1 MDQLDIAVIH
11 DAKNRLGE
19 VVFRLESRGNCE
31 IEIESLIHTSNRLTN
46 LLIWH
51 TRQDG
56 EMRLNVDS
64 ACPGDLLQEMQA
76 EFRRFFPKLDIA
88 LEIGQAPAFWFY
100 DESYIRLALENALHN
115 ACHFAVKQVVLSAK
129 EEQGYLFFS
138 VQDDGA
144 GFPDDVMKNHANN
157 AFSEISRRGTGLG
170 LLLSSHIAKLH
181 KAKGIEGKSIIR
193 NDAGALFE
201 LYLP

>member
-19 VVFRLESRGNCE
+19 LVFRLESRGDCA

-64 ACPGDLLQEMQA
+64 ASPGDLLQEMQA
-76 EFRRFFPKLDIA
+76 EFRQFFPKLDIA
-88 LEIGQAPAFWFY
+88 LEIEQAPVFWFY

-115 ACHFAVKQVVLSAK
+115 ACHFAVKQVVLSVR
-129 EEQGYLFFS
+129 EEQDYLIFS

-144 GFPDDVMKNHANN
+144 GFPADVMANHANN

-181 KAKGIEGKSIIR
+181 KAKGIEGKSVIR
-193 NDAGALFE
+193 NNTGALFE

>member
-19 VVFRLESRGNCE
+19 LVFRLESRGGCE
-31 IEIESLIHTSNRLTN
+31 VEIESLLHTSNRLTN

-64 ACPGDLLQEMQA
+64 ASPGDLLQEVQA
-76 EFRRFFPKLDIA
+76 EFKQFFPKLDIT
-88 LEIGQAPAFWFY
+88 LQIGQAPVFWFY
-100 DESYIRLALENALHN
+100 DENYIRLALENSLHN
-115 ACHFAVKQVVLSAK
+115 ACHFAVKQVVLSVR
-129 EEQGYLFFS
+129 EERGYLVFS
-138 VQDDGA
+138 IQDDGA
-144 GFPDDVMKNHANN
+144 GFPDEVMVNHANN

-181 KAKGIEGKSIIR
+181 KAKGVEGRSVIR
-193 NDAGALFE
+193 NNTGALFE

>member
-19 VVFRLESRGNCE
+19 LVFRLESRGDCA

-64 ACPGDLLQEMQA
+64 ASPADLVQEMQA
-76 EFRRFFPKLDIA
+76 EFRQFFPKLDIV
-88 LEIGQAPAFWFY
+88 LSIEQAPVFWFY

-115 ACHFAVKQVVLSAK
+115 ACHFAVKQVELSVR
-129 EEQGYLFFS
+129 EEQDYLIFS
-138 VQDDGA
+138 VKDDGA
-144 GFPDDVMKNHANN
+144 GFPVDVMANHTNN
-157 AFSEISRRGTGLG
+157 TFSEISRRGTGLG
-170 LLLSSHIAKLH
+170 LLLSSYIAKLH
-181 KAKGIEGKSIIR
+181 KARGIEGISIIR
-193 NDAGALFE
+193 NEAGALFE